1 MAERPNDEKLLEIEQ
16 NQAALRKSI
25 EKTKELAADSDR
37 LIRRHRHEPKPPNPA
52 DQGGVPAQRR
62 ALPRDNGRITRSS
75 TIRAARRPI
84 CSPASFEKR

>member
-1 MAERPNDEKLLEIEQ
+1 MSNATNRGTIHIDQGFFPPEKGEPVAKRPNDEKLLQIEQ

-52 DQGGVPAQRR
+52 
-62 ALPRDNGRITRSS
+62 
-75 TIRAARRPI
+75 
-84 CSPASFEKR
+84 